1 MKKTIVLLLAMLC
14 GGLAVQAAKA
24 KVSVD
29 RIDPPTWFV
38 GIKSIPSVQ
47 LMVYGQGIRDA
58 EVTRK
63 DSFVNPYMGKDYGG
77 SAFELL
83 SMGIEGVIGFTDRVN
98 LDSDEDMRNWIT
110 GILLAY

>member
-14 GGLAVQAAKA
+14 GGLAMQAAKA

-47 LMVYGQGIRDA
+47 LMVYG
-58 EVTRK
+58 
-63 DSFVNPYMGKDYGG
+63 
-77 SAFELL
+77 
-83 SMGIEGVIGFTDRVN
+83 
-98 LDSDEDMRNWIT
+98 
-110 GILLAY
+110 